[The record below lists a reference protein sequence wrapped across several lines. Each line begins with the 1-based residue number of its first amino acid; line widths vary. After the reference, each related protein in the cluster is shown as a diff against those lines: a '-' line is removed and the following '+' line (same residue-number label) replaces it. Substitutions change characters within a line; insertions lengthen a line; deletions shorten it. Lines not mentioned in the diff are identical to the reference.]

1 MVEIGICEFLNQHA
15 LPGKYSQTVKHWFI
29 PLAERLA
36 AIQRQQKRTLIVGI
50 NGAQGSGKSTLADLL
65 VFLFKQQYQLNA
77 LAISIDDFYLTQLER
92 RQLSK
97 QVHPLLKTRGV
108 PGTHDIALASLTINN
123 LIQGQSTKIPRFD
136 KLTDE
141 RYSES
146 QWSYISNPVDIVVI
160 EGWCLGVSDQ
170 DDNELILPVNDL
182 EHDKDPDALWRSYVN
197 LRLRTDYAYFFD
209 LIDSWVML
217 KAPSFSCV
225 YDWRLEQ
232 ECKLKAKTKYNKGMD
247 KEAVSN
253 FIKYFQR
260 VSEHS
265 LRTLP
270 DRVNFLYELNT
281 DRDITSFRYRE

>member
-15 LPGKYSQTVKHWFI
+15 LPGRYSHTVKHWFI

-65 VFLFKQQYQLNA
+65 VFLFQQQYQLNA

-108 PGTHDIALASLTINN
+108 PGTHDIALANLTINN

-141 RYSES
+141 RFSES
-146 QWSYISNPVDIVVI
+146 QWSHISNPVDIVVI

-225 YDWRLEQ
+225 YEWRLEQ
-232 ECKLKAKTKYNKGMD
+232 ERKLKANTKHNIGMD
-247 KEAVSN
+247 KEAVLN